1 MRIHSDFIG
10 GNITVREQNGN
21 TYVLGNELRDTTED
35 WFYWA
40 FCIEGAENEVVTFR
54 FGECRLGYFGPAV
67 SHDLVSWHWLDRVD
81 GDSFTYHFSENE
93 SKVYFAHSMLYH
105 PDRFFNFAKRLGMK
119 TEELCKGYKGSSVPS
134 IRFGN
139 GNKSILLT
147 ARHHAC
153 ESTGSYVL
161 EGVLEELITNPIP
174 DTKVF
179 CVPFV
184 DYEGVIRGDQGK
196 SRAPHDHNRDYD
208 IAKGSIYP
216 ECAAIREYVQNNGC
230 HYAFDF
236 HSPWHKGLE
245 NDTVFLV
252 QNSTKKLPR
261 YNKLGELFEK
271 SITADSLKY
280 EHKNDYPPETGW
292 NSGDAYFS
300 FSRYMC
306 SREENHISL
315 SVETAYFGTEENKVS
330 SDNLLELG
338 HCFAKALK
346 KYISE
351 EV

>member
-1 MRIHSDFIG
+1 MKFKNG
-10 GNITVREQNGN
+10 GRYCERE
-21 TYVLGNELRDTTED
+21 
-35 WFYWA
+35 
-40 FCIEGAENEVVTFR
+40 
-54 FGECRLGYFGPAV
+54 
-67 SHDLVSWHWLDRVD
+67 
-81 GDSFTYHFSENE
+81 
-93 SKVYFAHSMLYH
+93 VYFAHSMLYH

-119 TEELCKGYKGSSVPS
+119 TEELCKGY
-134 IRFGN
+134 
-139 GNKSILLT
+139 
-147 ARHHAC
+147 
-153 ESTGSYVL
+153 
-161 EGVLEELITNPIP
+161 
-174 DTKVF
+174 
-179 CVPFV
+179 
-184 DYEGVIRGDQGK
+184 
-196 SRAPHDHNRDYD
+196 
-208 IAKGSIYP
+208 
-216 ECAAIREYVQNNGC
+216 
-230 HYAFDF
+230 
-236 HSPWHKGLE
+236 KGLE